1 MIPRTKDKLG
11 KAVEELE
18 DLVVSL
24 FRDECMLRLMIECA
38 GIGRGGQGEYGMAE
52 CVQPAAA
59 DRGCEQG
66 GWQLEGAE

>member
-24 FRDECMLRLMIECA
+24 SRDESMLRLMPECA
-38 GIGRGGQGEYGMAE
+38 GFR
-52 CVQPAAA
+52 
-59 DRGCEQG
+59 
-66 GWQLEGAE
+66 